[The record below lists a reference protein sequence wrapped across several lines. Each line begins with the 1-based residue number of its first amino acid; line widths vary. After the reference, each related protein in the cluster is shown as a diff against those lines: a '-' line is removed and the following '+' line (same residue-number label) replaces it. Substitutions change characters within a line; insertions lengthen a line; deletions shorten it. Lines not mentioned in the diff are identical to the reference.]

1 MKKEGIQNMVDK
13 IITDNLNQGLPL
25 KVSQLDLQERI
36 TKFCNVIVKDGA
48 DLTKTLLTANENWE
62 KITSA
67 RHRYAAYYVCFA
79 TKRIIDLDWL
89 HSNKYK
95 FSKLSNYQI
104 IKLLQFRDKVS
115 EFNAV
120 EMPF

>member
-13 IITDNLNQGLPL
+13 IISENLDQGLPL

-36 TKFCNVIVKDGA
+36 TKFCNVIVRDGT
-48 DLTKTLLTANENWE
+48 DLTETLLIANENWE
-62 KITSA
+62 KITVV
-67 RHRYAAYYVCFA
+67 RHRYAAYYICFA

-95 FSKLSNYQI
+95 FSKLSNYET